1 MASDNT
7 SQMLSRAFEDIALRD
22 SGSPEALLQTIK
34 DLIRDDVIDINDFN
48 GSNPLSDTIL
58 SIKERR
64 RAINLS
70 AASLVLF
77 DVIQLFGVIPFN
89 MINIIV
95 IFNKRELWTQTNALM
110 CINSAFQ
117 LVSSTILEIKVFINH
132 LTPLL

>member
-1 MASDNT
+1 MASDIT
-7 SQMLSRAFEDIALRD
+7 SQKLSRAFEDISLRD
-22 SGSPEALLQTIK
+22 FGSPEALLQTIK

-48 GSNPLSDTIL
+48 GSNPMSETIL

-117 LVSSTILEIKVFINH
+117 LVSSILF
-132 LTPLL
+132 